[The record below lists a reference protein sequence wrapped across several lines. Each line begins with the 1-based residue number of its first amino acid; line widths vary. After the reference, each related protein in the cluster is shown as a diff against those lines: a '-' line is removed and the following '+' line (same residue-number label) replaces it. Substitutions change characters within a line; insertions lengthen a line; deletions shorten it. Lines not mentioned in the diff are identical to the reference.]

1 MSAVNVFAFLSSP
14 GFTRL
19 THRVFYLLLLL
30 TNLGAPLGQHRIWG
44 GLPGWWVFPTTAVLA
59 LLAVLQYLSGECHFY
74 ALAGIPYALLYVHDA
89 LCTPLVLPP
98 AQRRAA
104 R

>member
-1 MSAVNVFAFLSSP
+1 MPTVNFDAIIGSP
-14 GFTRL
+14 AFTRF
-19 THRVFYLLLLL
+19 THRAFYLLLLL
-30 TNLGAPLGQHRIWG
+30 TNLGAPLGQHRVWG
-44 GLPGWWVFPTTAVLA
+44 GLPGWWVFPTAAVLA
-59 LLAVLQYLSGECHFY
+59 LFVVQQYLSGGSQFY

>member
-1 MSAVNVFAFLSSP
+1 MSAVGFSALLSSP

-19 THRVFYLLLLL
+19 THRAFYLLLLL

-59 LLAVLQYLSGECHFY
+59 LLAVQQYLSGGSQFY
-74 ALAGIPYALLYVHDA
+74 ALAGIPYALLYVFDA
-89 LCTPLVLPP
+89 SATPLVLPP
-98 AQRRAA
+98 AQRGTA

>member
-1 MSAVNVFAFLSSP
+1 MQSLILWLASA
-14 GFTRL
+14 GFSRL
-19 THRVFYLLLLL
+19 THRAFYLLLLL
-30 TNLGAPLGQHRIWG
+30 TNLALPLGQHRTWG
-44 GLPGWWVFPTTAVLA
+44 GLPGWWVFPATAVLT
-59 LLAVLQYLSGECHFY
+59 LLAVQQYLSGESHFY